1 MRFDRDTLHARR
13 IAERELAVYSG
24 VEVTAGGLLRGTEPA
39 LVLVQSRVKSATK
52 CRKCSGDYRVKLS
65 YD

>member
-1 MRFDRDTLHARR
+1 MRFDRDTLHARG

-52 CRKCSGDYRVKLS
+52 YRK
-65 YD
+65 

>member
-1 MRFDRDTLHARR
+1 MRFDRDTLHARG

-39 LVLVQSRVKSATK
+39 LVLVQSRVESATK
-52 CRKCSGDYRVKLS
+52 CRKYFDDYGVQLS